1 MARTVDGRRKT
12 EDRAVSLGPV
22 KRIIRTLAVIGGVV
36 GVVWAMRERLISI
49 PAGREP
55 EPPEF
60 RTAENNGGSL
70 DSA

>member
-1 MARTVDGRRKT
+1 MDAPDSYPAG
-12 EDRAVSLGPV
+12 V
-22 KRIIRTLAVIGGVV
+22 KRLLRTIAVIGGVV

-49 PAGREP
+49 PAAREP

-60 RTAENNGGSL
+60 RLPDNNGGPL